1 MAGVPSALRT
11 SSSISARVGS
21 RVVGHPASAAVM
33 SSSDEYIAFAP
44 PPSQPLRSLLL
55 WLAPL
60 GAAALLGAVAALYA
74 VPAAAPAAAAATA
87 AAAAAPAAASDAV
100 VLPTGVLAADTC
112 HSELLPHKLA
122 VKHVTPRGLQMER
135 GGCWMFA
142 AVALLE
148 HSYRTQ
154 GLARG
159 WLHGSEYLKMSEQ
172 AFGVAVL
179 DACRAAAAAGSHA
192 CVFDGDAIYTG
203 NSTEGGEVPAVY
215 YLSRALASTAA
226 LPWSVCPYTPM
237 SGSDRECAG
246 LGEAQRVS
254 PLRFE
259 VRRMSTIYERLDL
272 KRALL
277 RDGRVLALSMPMAN
291 VRYLLPCTARNAHN
305 PVACGMNTSVL
316 DGQKTAAVC
325 EPCPLERAFVGV
337 ECCVASDREMHTMGG
352 EFFFLPDLSLQLEG
366 GHAVAVVGYSDT
378 FQTEHGHTGGWI
390 VKNSWWD
397 GLPPNFAF
405 WNHARGSHSI
415 DYFLQKI
422 SDTDEAALCPN
433 THSPRSW
440 YPCNDLKTCRAPETA
455 MFARASKRVLRLECL
470 DRSPF
475 AKGLC
480 RRGDRYFLK
489 HLEPLGGGLS
499 FGGGLTQ
506 ACLVYDDPHHDTS
519 DEAGEGAGSVTRRSL
534 EEKEQTR
541 RGLSRERIDPV
552 TNGGDLCT
560 PPLPVDD
567 LAMVFAPVKEEERP
581 NDADVCGYY
590 FMPYAVLDML
600 GRRFGGW
607 FATDL
612 DVRWSEASYARS
624 TAAAAATAA
633 AATASAASGSD
644 GAHPPSGAAA
654 AAAYA
659 MLDKD
664 TRTQHVPTFAGS
676 PFPTIMRPVSM

>member
-1 MAGVPSALRT
+1 MT
-11 SSSISARVGS
+11 S
-21 RVVGHPASAAVM
+21 
-33 SSSDEYIAFAP
+33 EYVAFAP
-44 PPSQPLRSLLL
+44 HSSHTLRPWLL
-55 WLAPL
+55 WLVPL

-74 VPAAAPAAAAATA
+74 TPVTVTA
-87 AAAAAPAAASDAV
+87 AAAVAAAPSTASNAV
-100 VLPTGVLAADTC
+100 ELPAGMLAADTC
-112 HSELLPHKLA
+112 ANELPHKFA

-142 AVALLE
+142 AIALLE
-148 HSYRTQ
+148 HSYRLQ
-154 GLARG
+154 GLKRG
-159 WLHGSEYLKMSEQ
+159 WLHGSEYLKLSEQ

-237 SGSDRECAG
+237 KGSDRECAG
-246 LGEAQRVS
+246 LAEAQRVS
-254 PLRFE
+254 PLHFD
-259 VRRMSTIYERLDL
+259 VRRMNTIYERLDL

-291 VRYLLPCTARNAHN
+291 VRYLLPCSAKNAHN

-316 DGQKTAAVC
+316 DGQKTVAVC

-405 WNHARGSHSI
+405 WNHARGSHSM
-415 DYFLQKI
+415 DYFLQRI
-422 SDTDEAALCPN
+422 SDNDERALCPN

-440 YPCNDLKTCRAPETA
+440 YPCNDLKTCRSPETA

-475 AKGLC
+475 AKGIC
-480 RRGDRYFLK
+480 QRGDRYFLK

-519 DEAGEGAGSVTRRSL
+519 DEEGKGSGSVTRRL
-534 EEKEQTR
+534 EEQQRPWQR
-541 RGLSRERIDPV
+541 RALSRERIDPV

-567 LAMVFAPVKEEERP
+567 LAMIFTPVKEEERP
-581 NDADVCGYY
+581 NDPDVCGFY

-600 GRRFGGW
+600 GRRFDGW

-612 DVRWSEASYARS
+612 DVHWSDTSYARS
-624 TAAAAATAA
+624 SAAAHATAA
-633 AATASAASGSD
+633 HAADAADADAAAGGSD
-644 GAHPPSGAAA
+644 GA
-654 AAAYA
+654 AAAYE
-659 MLDKD
+659 MLYKD
-664 TRTQHVPTFAGS
+664 TLTQHEPSFSGS
-676 PFPTIMRPVSM
+676 PFPTIQRPISV